1 MRSVRSVCMHACRL
15 RVDAHTFNT
24 SFSCCRSTR
33 CMGGTG
39 VWNSGGKGKR
49 GIPFRG
55 KEPRPD
61 PDRHGIPSSSRAIAR
76 IEQIELT
83 KFRKIMGGTSYPG
96 RIQFRM
102 EGRKAAVAAE
112 CMQTHSPVPPPVH
125 RGLEFLRRPGAL
137 VLMLPLRLAVTTT
150 VHGASSPLQP

>member
-1 MRSVRSVCMHACRL
+1 MRTRLILLSPAADRPLIEMHGGQRRMEQRGEGQARHRIVGPFGERS
-15 RVDAHTFNT
+15 
-24 SFSCCRSTR
+24 
-33 CMGGTG
+33 
-39 VWNSGGKGKR
+39 
-49 GIPFRG
+49 
-55 KEPRPD
+55 D
-61 PDRHGIPSSSRAIAR
+61 PDRHGIPSSSRALLFYGAR

-125 RGLEFLRRPGAL
+125 RGL
-137 VLMLPLRLAVTTT
+137 
-150 VHGASSPLQP
+150 